1 MTPTHRPLRTRANA
15 LKATPLRL
23 ADLANVGPATLADLH
38 TLGIRTVRQLARHDA
53 LRLYHSLCRRTGVRH
68 DPCVI
73 DVFMAI
79 IHQAKGGKP
88 TAWWKFT
95 TARKRLLAR
104 GEPRRKQRT
113 VARKTART
121 NA

>member
-1 MTPTHRPLRTRANA
+1 MPARRNTTRTMRRARAAPAAPLHLT
-15 LKATPLRL
+15 
-23 ADLANVGPATLADLH
+23 DLANVGPATLADLH

-53 LRLYHSLCRRTGVRH
+53 LRLYRSLCRRTGVRH

-95 TARKRLLAR
+95 PSRKRLTR
-104 GEPRRKQRT
+104 E
-113 VARKTART
+113 
-121 NA
+121 